1 MDLYFTRKNISTL
14 GKSIE
19 VSVDTVDLLKLGM
32 IKVYEMN
39 AFVTINNYE
48 ILI

>member
-1 MDLYFTRKNISTL
+1 MDLYFTRKNISIL
-14 GKSIE
+14 GESIE

-32 IKVYEMN
+32 IKVSEMN